1 MAGTKTEV
9 CGRIKLGI
17 NQPLSPYIFS
27 SSQHHQVR
35 NHIPICRSAGIL
47 ANFLLENSSIKF
59 LLSLGNVSK
68 IVLILMVI
76 FSIFFL
82 LLFLFFIYFFYL
94 WYKLLLLS
102 WLMLGTSMSF

>member
-35 NHIPICRSAGIL
+35 NHIPICRSAWHI
-47 ANFLLENSSIKF
+47 SKF
-59 LLSLGNVSK
+59 LA
-68 IVLILMVI
+68 
-76 FSIFFL
+76 
-82 LLFLFFIYFFYL
+82 
-94 WYKLLLLS
+94 WKL
-102 WLMLGTSMSF
+102 